1 MWQII
6 LDMLIIIPFL
16 VILMGFGCLV
26 TLILPEFIKGWKELK
41 RELENK

>member
-6 LDMLIIIPFL
+6 LGMLIIILFL
-16 VILMGFGCLV
+16 VILMCFGCLT
-26 TLILPEFIKGWKELK
+26 TLILPEIIKGWKELK